1 VTHRPQILT
10 ITLTTILAFAVLCGG
25 ILLLAALASADPID
39 EKKSEA
45 EQIRQQIAAFD
56 VELARAVEKYN
67 QVNEDLERVRGQ
79 IKKNKKALK
88 IAEIQLSV
96 ARGQLDERVVA
107 IYKQRSVNLMDVFF
121 TADSFDEIA
130 SQIELMRRVGEQ
142 DSALVD
148 EVTAQ
153 RKKISQKRKA
163 LIKDRKARERFVA
176 EAAEQKADIEGRI
189 GERQSM
195 LSGVEEEIRELERA
209 EQERARR
216 AAAASVA
223 AARAAAEA
231 EEQDQPTADTA
242 GGSASSSGASNGS
255 TGSSSSGGSGGSGSS
270 GGSSDAGSSGGSSNS
285 GGSSSSGGALG
296 GSGRPYIVAIAARY
310 LGTPYKYG
318 GTSPQTGFDCSGFVQ
333 YVYRQAGITL
343 PRTSMTQQ
351 QIGRRV
357 SMNALLPGD
366 LVFRG
371 YPAYHVGIYVGNG
384 QAIHSPHTGAVVSY
398 QSISYWT
405 SAVRP

>member
-153 RKKISQKRKA
+153 RKKISQKRTA

-333 YVYRQAGITL
+333 YVYQQAGITL

>member
-1 VTHRPQILT
+1 MTHRPQILT